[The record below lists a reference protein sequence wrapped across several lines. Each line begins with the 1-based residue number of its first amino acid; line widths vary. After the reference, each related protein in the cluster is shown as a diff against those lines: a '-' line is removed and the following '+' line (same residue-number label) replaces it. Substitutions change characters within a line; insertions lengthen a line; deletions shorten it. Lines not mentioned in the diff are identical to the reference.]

1 MPAKKTLYIRVCV
14 CVYIYIYIYIP
25 IYMDVY
31 SLGKVYVDIDT
42 KKWI

>member
-1 MPAKKTLYIRVCV
+1 MPAKKFYISII
-14 CVYIYIYIYIP
+14 YIYIYIYIYLP

-31 SLGKVYVDIDT
+31 SLREVYVDIDT

>member
-1 MPAKKTLYIRVCV
+1 MPAKKLYISMYIYL
-14 CVYIYIYIYIP
+14 YIYIYLP

-31 SLGKVYVDIDT
+31 GLGEVYVDIDT